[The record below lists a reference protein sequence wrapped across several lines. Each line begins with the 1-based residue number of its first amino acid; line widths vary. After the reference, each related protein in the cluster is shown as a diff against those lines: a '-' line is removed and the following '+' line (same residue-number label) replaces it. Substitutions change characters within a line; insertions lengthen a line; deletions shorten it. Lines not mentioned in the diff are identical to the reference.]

1 MSVGRITTRAVEKI
15 PRPENGRRTY
25 LWDSKLTGFGVM
37 VTHTGARSYLVQYQ
51 MGGRGFP
58 TKRVTIGRHGAPWTA
73 EAARNHA
80 ADLLQMVRTGLDPVE
95 ENKRRQA
102 EALSQR
108 ETAELLAFDRYVE
121 RFSEKYLDANNL
133 RSADDIKSVFRRDLT
148 PVFKSR
154 SISSLRR
161 SEIADCLDNIS
172 GRSKSASI
180 KAHKW
185 LRKLLSWAVDRG
197 DLPTSPM
204 ESMPPPHKDGQRSRV
219 LRGEELRVVWF
230 ASEAMGEPYASF
242 IKLMVLT
249 GQRLREVAGI
259 RRSEIDLAAQEWII
273 PASRTKNGRDHLCR
287 LSPQAAALLRDRF
300 SDCESDD
307 GFAFTTHGTTPIAG
321 FSKLKARLDA
331 SIARILGE
339 NPAEFGQ
346 LKALDHWVFHD
357 LRRSFGTGCQTL
369 GFPIEHTE
377 ACLNHVSG
385 KRGGLAAIY
394 QLHDYKSEKA
404 AIFDAWGDYVG
415 RLTNEP
421 MPNKA

>member
-1 MSVGRITTRAVEKI
+1 MTVGRITKRAVEKI
-15 PRPENGRRTY
+15 SRPESGSRTY
-25 LWDSKLTGFGVM
+25 LWDSTLKGFGVM
-37 VTHTGARSYLVQYQ
+37 VTATGARSYLVQYQ

-73 EAARNHA
+73 ETARNHA
-80 ADLLQMVRTGLDPVE
+80 ADLLQMVRTGVDPVQE
-95 ENKRRQA
+95 RKRHQTEVATERQ
-102 EALSQR
+102 
-108 ETAELLAFDRYVE
+108 TAELLAFDRYVE

-133 RSADDIKSVFRRDLT
+133 RSAEDIKSVFRRDLT

-154 SISSLRR
+154 SIASLRR

-172 GRSKSASI
+172 SRSKSASI

-197 DLPTSPM
+197 DLATSPM
-204 ESMPPPHKDGQRSRV
+204 ESMSPPHKDGQRKRV
-219 LRGEELRVVWF
+219 LRGDELRVVWF
-230 ASEAMGEPYASF
+230 AAEGMGEPYASF
-242 IKLMVLT
+242 FKLMILT

-259 RRSEIDLAAQEWII
+259 HKSEVDLAAQEWII
-273 PASRTKNGRDHLCR
+273 PASRTKNNRAHLCR
-287 LSPQAAALLRDRF
+287 LSSQAASLLAKRF
-300 SDCESDD
+300 TERGSDE
-307 GFAFTTHGTTPIAG
+307 GFAFTTNGTTPIAG
-321 FSKLKARLDA
+321 FSKLKARLDSA
-331 SIARILGE
+331 VVRLLDE
-339 NPAEFGQ
+339 NPRKFGQ
-346 LKALDHWVFHD
+346 LRALDHWVFHD

-404 AIFDAWGDYVG
+404 AIFDAWAHHVG
-415 RLTNEP
+415 QLIGTGT
-421 MPNKA
+421 AT